1 MIQGSKRKKYNVDT
15 NLEQEVINLAV
26 SLNQSDQNLQSQSQI
41 GPTEG
46 QEYPN
51 LSVISNMPS
60 TSTSL
65 QNVGSKRI
73 VNIFDSQDD
82 VDIDCPDE
90 SLQEIIKLEY
100 FRYKKMEIKNAEN
113 LQVLD
118 WWKIHK
124 KNFPHLFKVCQKYIH
139 IPATSV
145 PSERMFSLAGNI
157 ITEKRSRLLPKNV
170 NLLTFLHHNS
180 KYIPHPSKLK
190 VIIPVASE
198 CGSESKS

>member
-1 MIQGSKRKKYNVDT
+1 MLDPRFKKKKYNVDT

-65 QNVGSKRI
+65 QNVGNKKI

-100 FRYKKMEIKNAEN
+100 FRYKKIEIKIAED
-113 LQVLD
+113 LQVFD

-124 KNFPHLFKVCQKYIH
+124 KLSSFI
-139 IPATSV
+139 
-145 PSERMFSLAGNI
+145 
-157 ITEKRSRLLPKNV
+157 
-170 NLLTFLHHNS
+170 
-180 KYIPHPSKLK
+180 
-190 VIIPVASE
+190 
-198 CGSESKS
+198 

>member
-90 SLQEIIKLEY
+90 SLEEIIKLEY
-100 FRYKKMEIKNAEN
+100 SHYKKM
-113 LQVLD
+113 V
-118 WWKIHK
+118 
-124 KNFPHLFKVCQKYIH
+124 
-139 IPATSV
+139 S
-145 PSERMFSLAGNI
+145 
-157 ITEKRSRLLPKNV
+157 
-170 NLLTFLHHNS
+170 
-180 KYIPHPSKLK
+180 
-190 VIIPVASE
+190 
-198 CGSESKS
+198 

>member
-1 MIQGSKRKKYNVDT
+1 MLQGSKRKKYNVDT

-90 SLQEIIKLEY
+90 SLEEIIKLEY
-100 FRYKKMEIKNAEN
+100 SHYKK
-113 LQVLD
+113 
-118 WWKIHK
+118 WKLRTLKIYEYLIGGKYIK
-124 KNFPHLFKVCQKYIH
+124 KN
-139 IPATSV
+139 S
-145 PSERMFSLAGNI
+145 SLI
-157 ITEKRSRLLPKNV
+157 
-170 NLLTFLHHNS
+170 
-180 KYIPHPSKLK
+180 
-190 VIIPVASE
+190 
-198 CGSESKS
+198 